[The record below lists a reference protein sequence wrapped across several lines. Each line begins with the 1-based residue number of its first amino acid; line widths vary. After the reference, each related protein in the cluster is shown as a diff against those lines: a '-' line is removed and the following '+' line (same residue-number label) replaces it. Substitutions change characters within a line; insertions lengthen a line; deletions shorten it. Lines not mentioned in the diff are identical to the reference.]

1 MIPLE
6 VRAAT
11 AQDLAAIWELMH
23 GLAEYERMTEII
35 TGTRAQ
41 LGEALFGERA
51 FVEAIVAESGGRL
64 IGYALFYP
72 TFSSFRAR
80 SRLWLE
86 DLFVEPDARGI
97 GAGRALLASLA
108 RLALARGHERI
119 DWHVLDWNA
128 PAIAF
133 YEHLGAT
140 HQVADWLT
148 YGLQEQEL
156 RRLAGD
162 TH

>member
-6 VRAAT
+6 VRAAAT
-11 AQDLAAIWELMH
+11 EDLPRIWELMH
-23 GLAEYERMTEII
+23 GLAQYERMTEII
-35 TGTRAQ
+35 TGTRTQ

-64 IGYALFYP
+64 LGYALFYP
-72 TFSSFRAR
+72 TFSSFRTR

-86 DLFVEPDARGI
+86 DLFVEPDARGT
-97 GAGRALLASLA
+97 GAGRALLVSLA
-108 RLALARGHERI
+108 RIALARGHERI
-119 DWHVLDWNA
+119 DWHVLDWNT

-140 HQVADWLT
+140 HQAADWLT
-148 YGLQEQEL
+148 YGLEERALQ
-156 RRLAGD
+156 RLAGD
-162 TH
+162 PT

>member
-1 MIPLE
+1 MTSLE

-11 AQDLAAIWELMH
+11 PGDLAAVWQLMH

-35 TGTRAQ
+35 TGTPER
-41 LGEALFGERA
+41 LGEALFGEQS
-51 FVEAIVAESGGRL
+51 FVQALVAESEGHL
-64 IGYALFYP
+64 LGYALFYP
-72 TFSSFRAR
+72 TFSSFRTR

-86 DLFVEPDARGI
+86 DLFVEPGARGT
-97 GAGRALLASLA
+97 GTGRALLASLA

-119 DWHVLDWNA
+119 DWHVLDWNT

-148 YGLQEQEL
+148 YGLEERALQ
-156 RRLAGD
+156 RLAGEP
-162 TH
+162 T

>member
-1 MIPLE
+1 VIPLE

-11 AQDLAAIWELMH
+11 REDLAAIWELMH
-23 GLAEYERMTEII
+23 GLAKYERMTEII
-35 TGTRAQ
+35 TGTPTQ
-41 LGEALFGERA
+41 LGEALFGECA

-64 IGYALFYP
+64 LGYALFYP
-72 TFSSFRAR
+72 TFSSFRTR

-97 GAGRALLASLA
+97 GAGRALLCSLA
-108 RLALARGHERI
+108 RLALARGHDRI

-148 YGLQEQEL
+148 YGLEERAL
-156 RRLAGD
+156 EHLAGD
-162 TH
+162 PQ

>member
-1 MIPLE
+1 MISLE

-11 AQDLAAIWELMH
+11 PKDLAGIWQLMH

-35 TGTRAQ
+35 TGTREQ

-51 FVEAIVAESGGRL
+51 SVEALVAESEGRL
-64 IGYALFYP
+64 LGYALFYP
-72 TFSSFRAR
+72 TFSSFRTR
-80 SRLWLE
+80 SRFWLE
-86 DLFVEPDARGI
+86 DLYVEPEARGT

-108 RLALARGHERI
+108 RLALARGHDRI
-119 DWHVLDWNA
+119 DWHVLDWNQ

-133 YEHLGAT
+133 YEHLGAR

-148 YGLQEQEL
+148 YGLEERALQQ
-156 RRLAGD
+156 LAGD
-162 TH
+162 PH